1 MRLYGILPIRI
12 TLSGSGKFSDSLKKL
27 LLIFIAL
34 VAGFL
39 LYIFLINRNMEMTF
53 RQKLLKSVYPVFTAL
68 NRMTGAHAA
77 VIANSNG
84 KQPLASIFDIPIIM
98 NNGSTK
104 TLAEYRGKKIM
115 IVNTASDCGYTHQ
128 FDDLQQL
135 YEREKDKL
143 VIIGFPSN
151 DFKEQEK
158 GTDAEIEN
166 FCRMNY
172 GVTFP
177 LVQKSQVR
185 KGAGQHP
192 IYQWLTSKEKN
203 GWNSKAPSWNF
214 SKYLINENGVLTH
227 YFDPAVDP
235 SGEKIMKAI
244 QP

>member
-1 MRLYGILPIRI
+1 
-12 TLSGSGKFSDSLKKL
+12 
-27 LLIFIAL
+27 
-34 VAGFL
+34 
-39 LYIFLINRNMEMTF
+39 MEMTF

-77 VIANSNG
+77 VITNSKA
-84 KQPLASIFDIPIIM
+84 KQPQTSIFDIPIVM

-115 IVNTASDCGYTHQ
+115 IVNTASDCGYTNQ
-128 FDDLQQL
+128 FDDLQRL
-135 YEREKDKL
+135 YESEKDKL

-158 GTDAEIEN
+158 GTDAEIES
-166 FCRMNY
+166 FCRLNY

-177 LVQKSQVR
+177 LVQKSQVK

-203 GWNSKAPSWNF
+203 GWNSKGPSWNF
-214 SKYLINENGVLTH
+214 SKYLIDENGVLRY

-235 SGEKIMKAI
+235 SGEKILKAI